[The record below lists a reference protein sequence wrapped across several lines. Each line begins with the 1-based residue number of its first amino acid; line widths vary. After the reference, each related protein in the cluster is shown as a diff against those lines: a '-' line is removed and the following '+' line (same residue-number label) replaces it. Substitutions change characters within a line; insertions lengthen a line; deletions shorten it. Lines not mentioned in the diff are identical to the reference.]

1 MVDCARVLSSLFR
14 TQIFAPDML
23 KTEKRAALSLSLIYA
38 FRMLGLFMIL
48 PVFTLYAGEFS
59 GATPLLIGLAIGVY
73 GLTQGLFQLP
83 FGFLSD
89 HVGRK
94 RMIIIGLLLFA
105 GGSVIA
111 ALADSIQQIIIGR
124 GLQGMGAIAAVVMAL
139 AADLTREE
147 VRIRIMATIGMSIGL
162 AFMVS
167 MVLGPV
173 LAANVGLSGIF
184 WLTAGLALASLL
196 IVLFITP
203 NPEQQ
208 GFHRDAQLSISEI
221 GPVASNLELL
231 RLDLGVFVLHMV
243 LAATFVSFPLVLRD
257 QLGVSVDQHW
267 KTYLPVFAL
276 SIVLMVPMILVAEK
290 KRKMKIMYLV
300 GILVVAVAEV
310 GLFLFQGYVPLFIML
325 VLFFAGFNFLEATM
339 PSLVAKIAKADTKG
353 TAMGL
358 FSSSQFL
365 GAFSGGV
372 LGGWML
378 GFDDRSYAY
387 LFLVAVLLFWFAVAS
402 SMKNPKAVSSR
413 IVSLVGLDDSAVAS
427 FRKQAEQLPG
437 VQEITVYIEDRIAYM
452 KIDKKLFTEE
462 ALDSLM
468 VKR

>member
-1 MVDCARVLSSLFR
+1 
-14 TQIFAPDML
+14 
-23 KTEKRAALSLSLIYA
+23 
-38 FRMLGLFMIL
+38 
-48 PVFTLYAGEFS
+48 
-59 GATPLLIGLAIGVY
+59 
-73 GLTQGLFQLP
+73 
-83 FGFLSD
+83 
-89 HVGRK
+89 
-94 RMIIIGLLLFA
+94 
-105 GGSVIA
+105 
-111 ALADSIQQIIIGR
+111 
-124 GLQGMGAIAAVVMAL
+124 
-139 AADLTREE
+139 
-147 VRIRIMATIGMSIGL
+147 
-162 AFMVS
+162 
-167 MVLGPV
+167 
-173 LAANVGLSGIF
+173 
-184 WLTAGLALASLL
+184 
-196 IVLFITP
+196 
-203 NPEQQ
+203 
-208 GFHRDAQLSISEI
+208 
-221 GPVASNLELL
+221 
-231 RLDLGVFVLHMV
+231 
-243 LAATFVSFPLVLRD
+243 VLRD